1 MAEEVKK
8 PAQAETTAAP
18 KAETEEKTVSPP
30 PAEEKPEE
38 SKALVVIEKAPEP
51 EPKKIS
57 GGSHDRDIALAEV
70 EKAKRLSLIK
80 AWEDSEKTKAENKS
94 QKKLSAVVAWENSKK
109 AALEAELKRIEEQ
122 LEKKKAEY
130 AEKMKNKVALL
141 HKEAEEKRAMV
152 EARRGEEV
160 LKAEEMAAKYRAT
173 GQTPKKLLGTWR
185 FSIGMPFNLFPFKRY
200 AMANGPVGQQKRT
213 PGLVLEVDGLEALEP
228 FVMES

>member
-8 PAQAETTAAP
+8 PAEAETTAAP
-18 KAETEEKTVSPP
+18 PPAVEAPKAESEQKTVSPP

-38 SKALVVIEKAPEP
+38 SKALAVVEKPEESKALAVIEKAPEP

-70 EKAKRLSLIK
+70 EKAKRLSFIK

-94 QKKLSAVVAWENSKK
+94 QKKLSAIVAWENSKK
-109 AALEAELKRIEEQ
+109 AALEAELKGIEEQ

-173 GQTPKKLLGTWR
+173 GQSPKKLLGC
-185 FSIGMPFNLFPFKRY
+185 F
-200 AMANGPVGQQKRT
+200 
-213 PGLVLEVDGLEALEP
+213 
-228 FVMES
+228 